1 MSNRRRT
8 AAATAT
14 MEWPRGFVAPAKSAR
29 LSRLLEEGERV
40 LWTGHADVHSAL
52 RTKIVLWWVGM
63 PWTIGTLV
71 LIYFNVIR
79 QDFQF
84 LTLVIG
90 GLFLAAPFLLTAHA
104 AGAGYA
110 ITNRRAIIRRDALGQ
125 KQTGCVPFEDM
136 DEKLEVMPTNGDA
149 GHLYFAS
156 KMSTRLADVD
166 FDGKLAFRELPR
178 AQEVADL
185 LDRIRN
191 HGNAKGG
198 KTKRRKA
205 KR

>member
-1 MSNRRRT
+1 M
-8 AAATAT
+8 
-14 MEWPRGFVAPAKSAR
+14 
-29 LSRLLEEGERV
+29 

-63 PWTIGTLV
+63 PWTITALV

-90 GLFLAAPFLLTAHA
+90 GLFLAAPFLLTAHT
-104 AGAGYA
+104 AGAVYA
-110 ITNRRAIIRRDALGQ
+110 ITNRRAIIKRDALGQ
-125 KQTGCVPFEDM
+125 KQTVSVSFEDM
-136 DEKLEVMPTNGDA
+136 DETLKVMATNGTA

-156 KMSTRLADVD
+156 KMSTKLADAD

-178 AQEVADL
+178 AHEVADL
-185 LDRIRN
+185 LDRIRK
-191 HGNAKGG
+191 HG
-198 KTKRRKA
+198 KA
-205 KR
+205 KP

>member
-1 MSNRRRT
+1 MSNRRRAT
-8 AAATAT
+8 AAAAT
-14 MEWPRGFVAPAKSAR
+14 LDWPRGFVAPAKSAR
-29 LSRLLEEGERV
+29 LAPLLKEGERV
-40 LWTGHADVHSAL
+40 LWTGHADVRSAL
-52 RTKIVLWWVGM
+52 RTQIVMWWVGM
-63 PWTIGTLV
+63 PWTIAALV

-90 GLFLAAPFLLTAHA
+90 GLFLAAPFLLTFHA
-104 AGAGYA
+104 AGAVYA
-110 ITNRRAIIRRDALGQ
+110 ITNRQAIINRDALGQ
-125 KQTGCVPFEDM
+125 KQIVCVRFEDM

-156 KMSTRLADVD
+156 RMSTRLADVD

-191 HGNAKGG
+191 HGRPNKNR
-198 KTKRRKA
+198 KKKR
-205 KR
+205 

>member
-84 LTLVIG
+84 LTLVS
-90 GLFLAAPFLLTAHA
+90 T
-104 AGAGYA
+104 GA
-110 ITNRRAIIRRDALGQ
+110 N
-125 KQTGCVPFEDM
+125 
-136 DEKLEVMPTNGDA
+136 
-149 GHLYFAS
+149 
-156 KMSTRLADVD
+156 
-166 FDGKLAFRELPR
+166 PR
-178 AQEVADL
+178 
-185 LDRIRN
+185 
-191 HGNAKGG
+191 
-198 KTKRRKA
+198 
-205 KR
+205 